1 MFSVKIHRHPSGD
14 VLAVCDS
21 ELLGQSFS
29 EGKLRLKVGEG
40 FYGGEEVDES
50 ILLEHMARAVSMN
63 LVGEEAV
70 TIAIREG
77 YVDESRIIIIG
88 GVKHAQVLR

>member
-1 MFSVKIHRHPSGD
+1 MFSVKLHRHPSGN

-29 EGKLRLKVGEG
+29 EGDLRLKVSEG
-40 FYGGEEVDES
+40 FYGGDTVEEAVL
-50 ILLEHMARAVSMN
+50 IEHMSRAPSMN
-63 LVGEEAV
+63 LVGEETV
-70 TIAIREG
+70 SLAIREG
-77 YVDESRIIIIG
+77 YVDASCVIVIG

>member
-1 MFSVKIHRHPSGD
+1 MFSVKIHRHPSGN

-29 EGKLRLKVGEG
+29 EGNLRLKVGEG
-40 FYGGEEVDES
+40 FYGGEEVDEAV
-50 ILLEHMARAVSMN
+50 LLEHMARAPSMN
-63 LVGEEAV
+63 LVGEEV
-70 TIAIREG
+70 VSIAIREG
-77 YVDESRIIIIG
+77 YVDSTCVIVIG